1 MPSFRN
7 IAVNPK
13 AHVLE
18 DAPVA
23 GEGGRRAV
31 VAVEGLVCNIIC
43 VRRVLTSLETQPYV
57 ASVTHEPASDAFVIT
72 YRGPTARGEE
82 LAAAALAPVVAP
94 GLRAFVEGLWTRLR
108 RAPETQ
114 AGKP

>member
-1 MPSFRN
+1 MPSFSN

-23 GEGGRRAV
+23 GEGGRRAL
-31 VAVEGLVCNIIC
+31 VAVEGLVCNAVC
-43 VRRVLTSLETQPYV
+43 VRRVLNSLETQPYV
-57 ASVTHEPASDAFVIT
+57 SSVAHEPASDAFAIT
-72 YRGPTARGEE
+72 YHGTTARGEE
-82 LAAAALAPVVAP
+82 LAATALAPVVAP
-94 GLRAFVEGLWTRLR
+94 GLREFVERLWGHLR
-108 RAPETQ
+108 RAPATQ

>member
-7 IAVNPK
+7 IAVSPK

-18 DAPVA
+18 DVPVD

-31 VAVEGLVCNIIC
+31 VAVEGLVCNAVC
-43 VRRVLTSLETQPYV
+43 VRRVLISLETQPYV
-57 ASVTHEPASDAFVIT
+57 ASVTHEPASDAFAIA
-72 YRGPTARGEE
+72 YHGPTARGEE
-82 LAAAALAPVVAP
+82 LAATAVSPVVAP
-94 GLRAFVEGLWTRLR
+94 GLRAFVERLWTRLR
-108 RAPETQ
+108 RAPATQ